1 MKRLNS
7 SWVAVALAAADVA
20 PNTFLQG
27 TGNMTSARIS
37 VPAGQSGR
45 LLSLGFGHING
56 ICAAGGN
63 PFCAGG
69 PRHRPG
75 PAGEC

>member
-1 MKRLNS
+1 MKRHNS

-45 LLSLGFGHING
+45 LLRHIDG

-69 PRHRPG
+69 PRHRPE